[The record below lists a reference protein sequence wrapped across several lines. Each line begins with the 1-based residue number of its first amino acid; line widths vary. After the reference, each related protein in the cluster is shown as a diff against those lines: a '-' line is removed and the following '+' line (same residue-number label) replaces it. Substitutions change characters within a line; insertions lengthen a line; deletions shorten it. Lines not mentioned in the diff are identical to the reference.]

1 MTTVAVVVPSY
12 QHARWVGEAVES
24 ALAQTRKPDDVVVV
38 DDGSTD
44 GSLDVL
50 RGFGS
55 RIRLLAGAHEG
66 VGAAYNKG
74 LAAISTDLV
83 AFLESDDALE
93 PTYLEE
99 TEEFLESERGR
110 ERDLDWVSTARLVVD
125 AGGHPTGEVS
135 RRRLPGAEFTFEG
148 FLSSELG
155 ASSTPVVRREAL
167 LSVGPFATDS
177 YAADTDMALRFSL
190 VHRMGYL
197 DRPLYRYRRHG
208 ANASRS
214 LRESVTLNVPVLER
228 LLAPDSGVPGDRRR
242 SVERALAKML
252 GMQAVLTMQ
261 EDPGASHEDVLPLL
275 QRAAHLHPSP
285 KHLRRL
291 VLVTLFGPRAYGAF
305 GRARRGRTGSA

>member
-1 MTTVAVVVPSY
+1 VTTLAVVLPSY

-24 ALAQTRKPDDVVVV
+24 ALAQTRRPDEVVVV

-55 RIRLLAGAHEG
+55 RIRLLAGGHEG

-74 LAAISTDLV
+74 VAAVTTDLV

-93 PTYLEE
+93 RTYLEE
-99 TEEFLESERGR
+99 IEDFLETERGR
-110 ERDLDWVSTARLVVD
+110 GNTFDWVSTARLIID
-125 AGGHPTGEVS
+125 ADGAPTGEVS
-135 RRRLPGAEFTFEG
+135 RRRYSGSEFTFEE
-148 FLSSELG
+148 FLRGELG
-155 ASSTPVVRREAL
+155 ASSTPVVRRAAL
-167 LSVGPFATDS
+167 ADVGPWSLDT

-208 ANASRS
+208 ANVSRS

-228 LLAPDSGVPGDRRR
+228 LLAPGAGVDGLRRR
-242 SVERALAKML
+242 AVERALAKML
-252 GMQAVLTMQ
+252 GMRAALTME
-261 EDPGASHEDVLPLL
+261 EDAGARREEVLALL
-275 QRAAHLHPSP
+275 ARAARLHPSP

-291 VLVTLFGPRAYGAF
+291 ALATLLGPRAYGALR
-305 GRARRGRTGSA
+305 RARLRRPVAG